1 VKRSGVIEHL
11 PALGR
16 ETDLQVEIDERPLTA
31 EWSGAPGAAVVSTSN
46 PISESSS
53 EIRATALSTKSSTL
67 RANIR
72 KMFSASSRL

>member
-1 VKRSGVIEHL
+1 MKRSGVIEHL

-53 EIRATALSTKSSTL
+53 EIRATAFDEIGTSQ
-67 RANIR
+67 RRIR
-72 KMFSASSRL
+72 KFA